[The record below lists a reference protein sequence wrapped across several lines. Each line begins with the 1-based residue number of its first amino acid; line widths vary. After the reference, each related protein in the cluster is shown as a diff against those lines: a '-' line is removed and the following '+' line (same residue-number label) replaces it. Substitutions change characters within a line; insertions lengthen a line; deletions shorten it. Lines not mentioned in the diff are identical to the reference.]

1 YKPNT
6 VRMPQVTLVLDGK
19 TLVEDQDY
27 YVYYWNNEEAGQA
40 EITIRGTGGYTGYVE
55 RYFTIKKAKQP
66 MRITARK
73 PAVKAAAL
81 AKKAQKI
88 KKTKAFRITKA
99 KGKVTFKKRSGSS
112 KRLTISKAG
121 VITVKK
127 GTKKGTYKIRVRATA
142 RGNSNYRKGYKNVT
156 VKVRVK

>member
-1 YKPNT
+1 MQYFYIKQGSTLPT
-6 VRMPQVTLVLDGK
+6 LRMELIEDGRHDFNK
-19 TLVEDQDY
+19 FHECIQ
-27 YVYYWNNEEAGQA
+27 AA
-40 EITIRGTGGYTGYVE
+40 EIT
-55 RYFTIKKAKQP
+55 FTMTNIDTNVVKVAKN
-66 MRITARK
+66 
-73 PAVKAAAL
+73 
-81 AKKAQKI
+81 
-88 KKTKAFRITKA
+88 